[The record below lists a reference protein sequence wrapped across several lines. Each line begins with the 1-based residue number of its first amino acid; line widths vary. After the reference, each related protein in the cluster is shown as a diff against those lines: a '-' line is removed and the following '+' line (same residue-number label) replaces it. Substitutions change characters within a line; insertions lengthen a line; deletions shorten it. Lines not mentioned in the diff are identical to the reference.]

1 MSKHTPPAIK
11 DLIVELS
18 KKRKICIRDNQMHQQ
33 ALEHLQENFT
43 KSIGKQEVLKT
54 RGITLSR

>member
-1 MSKHTPPAIK
+1 MSKCTPTAIK

-18 KKRKICIRDNQMHQQ
+18 KKGKYVRKDNQMHQQ

-43 KSIGKQEVLKT
+43 KVLGNRKY
-54 RGITLSR
+54 

>member
-1 MSKHTPPAIK
+1 MSKRTPPAIK

-18 KKRKICIRDNQMHQQ
+18 KKGKYVSLIHTIRENQMHQQ

-43 KSIGKQEVLKT
+43 KVLGNRKY
-54 RGITLSR
+54 